1 MNQRFFV
8 FEGGE
13 GSGKSTA
20 SAAVAERLRALGIDV
35 VSTREPGGTLAG
47 EAVRGLLHLD
57 LAPWAEAFAFL
68 LARAQVVHEV
78 IAPALVRG
86 AVVICD
92 RYEASFLAYQG
103 YGRGLNLDALRQANT
118 TATGGLAPAF
128 TVWLDLDSATGLA
141 RKRGEAEAIRIGL
154 ETQDFHDRVREG
166 YAALMASASAGSWVR
181 VDASGSPQTVA
192 DDAFAAVAAVLG
204 I

>member
-1 MNQRFFV
+1 MNQRFIV

-20 SAAVAERLRALGIDV
+20 SAAVAQRLRDQGLDV
-35 VSTREPGGTLAG
+35 VSTREPGGTAAG
-47 EAVRGLLHLD
+47 EAVRGLLHLE

-78 IAPALVRG
+78 IQPALERG

-103 YGRGLNLDALRQANT
+103 YGRGLNLEALRQANA
-118 TATGGLAPAF
+118 TATGGLTPSL
-128 TVWLDLDSATGLA
+128 TVWLDLDPATGLA

-154 ETQDFHDRVREG
+154 QTLEFHERVHEG
-166 YAALMASASAGSWVR
+166 YAALMANAPEGWWVR
-181 VDASGSPQTVA
+181 VDASSSARAVIDA
-192 DDAFAAVAAVLG
+192 AFAAVTAALG
-204 I
+204 S

>member
-1 MNQRFFV
+1 MTQRFIV

-20 SAAVAERLRALGIDV
+20 ASSVAARLLERGLDV
-35 VSTREPGGTLAG
+35 VHTREPGGTPVG

-68 LARAQVVHEV
+68 VARAQVVAEV
-78 IAPALVRG
+78 IRPALARG

-103 YGRGLNLDALRQANT
+103 YGRGLDLASLRAANETAAAGVHPGLTILLDVD
-118 TATGGLAPAF
+118 PE
-128 TVWLDLDSATGLA
+128 TGLA
-141 RKRGEAEAIRIGL
+141 RKRGEAESIRIGQ
-154 ETQDFHDRVREG
+154 ETAAFHQRVREG
-166 YAALMASASAGSWVR
+166 YHALMDAAPRGSWAKL
-181 VDASGSPQTVA
+181 DASHASE
-192 DDAFAAVAAVLG
+192 AVAAAAWDAVRAFLDE
-204 I
+204 

>member
-1 MNQRFFV
+1 MNQRFIV

-20 SAAVAERLRALGIDV
+20 SAAVAEALRSEGVDV
-35 VSTREPGGTLAG
+35 VQTREPGGTAAG
-47 EAVRGLLHLD
+47 EAVRGLLHLE

-68 LARAQVVHEV
+68 VARAQIVHEV
-78 IAPALVRG
+78 IAPALERG

-103 YGRGLNLDALRQANT
+103 YGRGLDLGRLRQANR
-118 TATGGLAPAF
+118 TATGGLSPGL
-128 TVWLDLDSATGLA
+128 TIWLDLDPAAGLA

-154 ETQDFHDRVREG
+154 ETLEFHTRVRRG
-166 YAALMASASAGSWVR
+166 YAALMAEATSGTWLKL
-181 VDASGSPQTVA
+181 DATGDRPIVA
-192 DDAFAAVAAVLG
+192 EDALAAVKRTLAR
-204 I
+204 